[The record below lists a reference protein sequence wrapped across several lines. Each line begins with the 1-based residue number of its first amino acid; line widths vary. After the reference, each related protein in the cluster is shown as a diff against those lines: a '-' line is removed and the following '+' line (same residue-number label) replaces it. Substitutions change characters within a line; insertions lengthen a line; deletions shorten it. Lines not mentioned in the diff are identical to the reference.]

1 MADAQ
6 SDADKVSEP
15 VSAPVHRLT
24 ISEIRQRRLAKLGG
38 PSPAAA
44 NQPQQN
50 GQTPDTAKPA
60 PTEEPA
66 KPFPGDQAENTRPEQ
81 SSDSSATIQTSS
93 NPATPQPTPSP
104 APRINI
110 KSAAS
115 LDGQIDAGSRPRSRQ
130 GQQENIESWE
140 DRTLS
145 AIFRITLNEAQKDR
159 FYLAGVRSDLE
170 GEEAPVR
177 ISLGI
182 LDQAIL
188 EAASNTRNGKPLE
201 YLLGCWKR
209 ISRQWRNVRPAG
221 EADSKYNIVKEAR
234 RLCMSYCI
242 FAVTMPEMFGLEP
255 SEKNALA
262 EHLLCDP
269 EHDNGVCHEF
279 LQEAVSRFPE
289 DESIKDALVGAIEQL
304 SRDLSKMTMNENYK
318 PYIMALRNFVRFT
331 PLVDALTLSP
341 LFTPEMIEAPQIETD
356 TLLGP
361 FFRISPLTADVA
373 LQYFTGARARDEAF
387 VRNSQQALRMTLQT
401 HQDDLFD
408 IAERIVKAG
417 KVYRDRLLDW
427 FALTVNQNHKRRAIW
442 VDEKIVSSDGF
453 MINVTAVMDRLCE
466 PFVETTFSKVHLASV
481 DYLRKNPRVDIRDE
495 TKLNADQKTSDEFY
509 ANDLGPRDNNNFITE
524 IFFLTVAAHHYGK
537 EAANNKLG
545 NLQREVKHLE
555 KQIEQMEKERVK
567 FMSNNMQLAIFDQH
581 VKRFKDQLE
590 RGQCV
595 IRAVQGVLLDE
606 TAQQRSMQFMRF
618 VIVWL
623 LRIAVPGSQY
633 PKEEIRLPLAEDVP
647 QVFRCLPEYFLEDIV
662 DNFKFCTRTMPWV
675 IMSTQCEELITVCIT
690 FLRSSEYI
698 KSPYLKSGLVSI
710 LFHGVWPFGRRSKGI
725 LGDLLNS
732 SDFALKHLL
741 HALMKFYIEAE
752 STGTHTQFFDK
763 FNIRYEIFK
772 VIQCIWSNSI
782 YRDNLERESKQNV
795 DFFVR
800 FVNLML
806 NDVTFVLDESFSA
819 FRLIHK
825 LQIELSQSGED
836 GSEMTQEQRQ
846 QKEEELEGAKGRA
859 KSYMQLTN
867 ETVQMF
873 KMFTEALPDAF
884 TMPEIVQRLADMLDY
899 NLDAL
904 AGKNQRELKVEDSQ
918 QYGFAPAILLSDIMS
933 VYLNLKDKPSFHLAV
948 ARDGRS
954 YKPHAF
960 ANAVQI
966 MNKTGSSLKSPD
978 ELDTWRKLTATIA
991 ATKEADDQAEEDLGE
1006 IPDEFLDPLMYTLM
1020 EDPVILPMSRQ
1031 TVDRSTIRS
1040 HLLSDPTDPFNR
1052 QPMSIEDVIEDA
1064 ELKEKID
1071 AFKAE
1076 ARGRRIRA
1084 IEEKKAVE
1092 VDEQVEEAGNA
1103 DGGDPMDVDS
1113 IAGQGVKRKSPT
1125 GEEL

>member
-6 SDADKVSEP
+6 SDADKVGESLNSHKP
-15 VSAPVHRLT
+15 RKLT
-24 ISEIRQRRLAKLGG
+24 VSEIRQRRLAKLGV
-38 PSPAAA
+38 PSPAA
-44 NQPQQN
+44 PSEGQQN
-50 GQTPDTAKPA
+50 GETSSSAQQQPK
-60 PTEEPA
+60 TEPVIS
-66 KPFPGDQAENTRPEQ
+66 QANIRAEDTRPEQ
-81 SSDSSATIQTSS
+81 TSVSSAAVQDTPK
-93 NPATPQPTPSP
+93 PATPQPTSSP
-104 APRINI
+104 APQITI
-110 KSAAS
+110 KPQPP
-115 LDGQIDAGSRPRSRQ
+115 LDGQSDAVARPRSRQ
-130 GQQENIESWE
+130 GRVDTIESWE

-145 AIFRITLNEAQKDR
+145 GIFRITLNEEQKER
-159 FYLAGVRSDLE
+159 GQVYYLPGVKSDLE
-170 GEEAPVR
+170 DEGASLR
-177 ISLGI
+177 ISLAV

-188 EAASNTRNGKPLE
+188 EAASRTRNGKPLE

-209 ISRQWRNVRPAG
+209 VSKLWRGMRSGSENDP
-221 EADSKYNIVKEAR
+221 KYHILKETR

-242 FAVTMPEMFGLEP
+242 FAVTMPDMFGVEP
-255 SEKNALA
+255 NDRNPLA

-269 EHDNGVCHEF
+269 DNDNGVCHDF
-279 LQEAVSRFPE
+279 LQEAVGRFP
-289 DESIKDALVGAIEQL
+289 DDDSIKDALVSTIEQL
-304 SRDLSKMTMNENYK
+304 SRDLSKMTMNDNYK
-318 PYIMALRNFVRFT
+318 PYIMALRNCVRHR
-331 PLVDALTLSP
+331 PLVDALTQSSMFL
-341 LFTPEMIEAPQIETD
+341 PENVEAPQIETD

-373 LQYFTGARARDEAF
+373 LQYFTGASGRDEAF
-387 VRNSQQALRMTLQT
+387 VRNSQHALRMTLQT

-408 IAERIVKAG
+408 IAERIIKAD
-417 KVYRDRLLDW
+417 KATRERMLDW
-427 FALTVNQNHKRRAIW
+427 FALAVNKNHKRRATY
-442 VDEKIVSSDGF
+442 VDDKLVSSDGF
-453 MINVTAVMDRLCE
+453 MINVTAVMDRFCE
-466 PFVETTFSKVHLASV
+466 PFAEPTFSKVHLANV
-481 DYLRKNPRVDIRDE
+481 EYFRREPRVDISDE
-495 TKLNADQKTSDEFY
+495 TKINADQKMSDEFY
-509 ANDLGPRDNNNFITE
+509 ANKLGPRNNNFITE

-537 EAANNKLG
+537 EAANTKLE
-545 NLQREVKHLE
+545 NLKRNVKHLE
-555 KQIEQMEKERVK
+555 KQIEQMEKERHR
-567 FMSNNMQLAIFDQH
+567 FIGNNQQLALFDEH
-581 VKRFKDQLE
+581 VKRYKDQLE
-590 RGQCV
+590 KARCV
-595 IRAVQGVLLDE
+595 IRAVQGVLADE

-623 LRIAVPGSQY
+623 LRVAVPETAY

-647 QVFRCLPEYFLEDIV
+647 QVFKCLPEFLLYDIV
-662 DNFKFCTRTMPWV
+662 DNFKFCTREMPWT
-675 IMSTQCEELITVCIT
+675 IMPTQCEELITICIT

-710 LFHGVWPFGRRSKGI
+710 LFHGVWPFRGRPKGI

-732 SDFALKHLL
+732 SKFALKHLL

-782 YRDNLERESKQNV
+782 YRDNLGRESKQNV

-819 FRLIHK
+819 FRSIHK
-825 LQIELSQSGED
+825 LQDELRAEDSQ
-836 GSEMTQEQRQ
+836 MTQEQRQ

-867 ETVQMF
+867 ETVAMF

-899 NLDAL
+899 NLDAM
-904 AGKNQRELKVEDSQ
+904 AGKNQRELKVEDPQ
-918 QYGFAPAILLSDIMS
+918 QYGFAPVVLLSDIMS

-954 YKPHAF
+954 YKPYAF
-960 ANAVQI
+960 ANAVNI
-966 MNKTGSSLKSPD
+966 MNRTGASLKSPD
-978 ELDTWRKLTATIA
+978 ELDTWVKLTATIA

-1020 EDPVILPMSRQ
+1020 EDPVILPMSKQ

-1052 QPMSIEDVIEDA
+1052 QPMSIDDVIENT
-1064 ELKEKID
+1064 ELKTQIV

-1076 ARGRRIRA
+1076 ARERRIKV
-1084 IEEKKAVE
+1084 IEESKAAE
-1092 VDEQVEEAGNA
+1092 LAEAA
-1103 DGGDPMDVDS
+1103 QDVGDPMDVDS
-1113 IAGQGVKRKSPT
+1113 VAGQSLKRKSPDAI
-1125 GEEL
+1125 